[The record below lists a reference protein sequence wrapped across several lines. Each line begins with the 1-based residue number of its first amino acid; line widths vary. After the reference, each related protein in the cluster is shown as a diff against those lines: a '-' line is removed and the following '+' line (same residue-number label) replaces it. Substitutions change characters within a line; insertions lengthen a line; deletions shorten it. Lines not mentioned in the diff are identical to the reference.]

1 MQTGLT
7 QPLSF
12 SDTTALVK
20 PKAKDDPKKVADAA
34 KQFESLLISQ
44 VLKIA
49 RESTGDGW
57 LGTGEDDAAESA
69 MDLGQDYFARTIAQQ
84 GGFGLARM
92 IMQGLTQNSS
102 TGSNPTTDATAKDP
116 ATQTLKPLER

>member
-7 QPLSF
+7 QPLSLA
-12 SDTTALVK
+12 DTTAMIK
-20 PKAKDDPKKVADAA
+20 PTSKDDPKKVADAA

-49 RESTGDGW
+49 RESTGGW
-57 LGTGEDDAAESA
+57 LGNDEDDAAESA

-92 IMQGLTQNSS
+92 IMQGLTQSA
-102 TGSNPTTDATAKDP
+102 TASNQTNDATATDP
-116 ATQTLKPLER
+116 ATQTLKPLQR